1 MEKDVKKKKKT
12 ERERARGRRRE
23 AGWERDGGTPG
34 CASAALG
41 RTKPSS
47 FWGFRGGHGDNGG
60 AGQGVQPWGM
70 GEHLRQPPRVSPH
83 RAKEWDRTYW
93 RKTSFLLRNL
103 KKVGSQTSPCRRHVS
118 VQACRV
124 SDTHTCS
131 ESTGG
136 QAWGSRLALG
146 DHTRWVAL
154 GDRASTLGG
163 LCIAGLLALG
173 GGGGDVVVQKS

>member
-1 MEKDVKKKKKT
+1 M
-12 ERERARGRRRE
+12 
-23 AGWERDGGTPG
+23 
-34 CASAALG
+34 
-41 RTKPSS
+41 
-47 FWGFRGGHGDNGG
+47 
-60 AGQGVQPWGM
+60 
-70 GEHLRQPPRVSPH
+70 
-83 RAKEWDRTYW
+83 
-93 RKTSFLLRNL
+93 LRNL

-136 QAWGSRLALG
+136 QARGSRLALG

-154 GDRASTLGG
+154 GDRANTLGE